1 MLKKQKLL
9 KTGDTGKIDKMIS
22 CQDNENQ
29 LRYQKKNGHKEED
42 NKEKLKKKKQK
53 QKKPHL
59 FQHYRNFQIQFY
71 CLG

>member
-29 LRYQKKNGHKEED
+29 LRYQKKKMFGHEEED
-42 NKEKLKKKKQK
+42 NKEKLNKNKNKKT
-53 QKKPHL
+53 HL